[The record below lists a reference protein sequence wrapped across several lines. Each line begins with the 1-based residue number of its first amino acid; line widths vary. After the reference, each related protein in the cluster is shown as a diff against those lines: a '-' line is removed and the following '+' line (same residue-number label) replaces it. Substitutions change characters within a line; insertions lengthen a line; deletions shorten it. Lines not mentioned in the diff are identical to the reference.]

1 MSHQSPAI
9 LLQQEKHLK
18 TNFMKMIE
26 DCKEEMNKFLT
37 KIQEKKKMK
46 KLINSLKKALK
57 S

>member
-1 MSHQSPAI
+1 
-9 LLQQEKHLK
+9 
-18 TNFMKMIE
+18 MKMIE